1 MRGRFKRMLDAVE
14 RIPMG
19 ARLAVLAI
27 GAGVVVAATI
37 GLGGGSGEKSAT
49 PDSTRGGQAAGAE
62 TSSPNL
68 ASPSEN
74 SWMPSL
80 AKRSSVVWAVGDAAD
95 GGPTSRKVASMVR
108 SRRIDLLLYLGDVY
122 ESGTALEYDRNYRP
136 TYGGLASITAP
147 TIGNHEWPNVVTG
160 YVPYWTAARGTPSPL
175 WYAFAASGWQLIS
188 LNSNLPTS
196 DDQEDWLHSLIE
208 DRPDYGTC
216 RIAFMHHPRY
226 SAGPHGDLTA
236 LQGIFDELGGHAT
249 IALSGHD
256 HDMQRVLP
264 VEGITQYVDGAGG
277 SELYPVNRDDPRLA
291 FFDDTDHGALRIAL
305 RPDHAILTFV
315 DQDGAL
321 LDRSTVA
328 CRHG

>member
-1 MRGRFKRMLDAVE
+1 MLDAVE
-14 RIPMG
+14 RIPIG

-27 GAGVVVAATI
+27 GAGIVVAATLAI
-37 GLGGGSGEKSAT
+37 GAGSDEKTAT
-49 PDSTRGGQAAGAE
+49 PDSTRAGQVAGAE
-62 TSSPNL
+62 SSSSNL
-68 ASPSEN
+68 GSASGN

-80 AKRSSVVWAVGDAAD
+80 DTRSSVVWAVGDAAD
-95 GGPTSRKVASMVR
+95 GSPTSQKVASMVR

-136 TYGGLASITAP
+136 IYGGLGSITAP
-147 TIGNHEWPNVVTG
+147 TIGNHEWPNIATG
-160 YVPYWTAARGTPSPL
+160 YVPFWTAVRGTPPPL

-196 DDQEDWLHSLIE
+196 GDQEDWVHSLIQNT
-208 DRPDYGTC
+208 PDYGTC

-236 LQGIFDELGGHAT
+236 LQGIFDELTGHAT

-264 VEGITQYVDGAGG
+264 IEGITQYVDGAGG
-277 SELYPVNRDDPRLA
+277 AELYPVNRDDPRLA

-305 RPDHAILTFV
+305 RPDRSTLTFV
-315 DQDGAL
+315 DQDGAP